1 MLTAF
6 TSSTIVDEMVMR
18 SKPDFREAHRVGVEI
33 GSSVLRSQ
41 GRPLDDQSVLDL
53 VQLQHVGYRAAE
65 QGLDEAVRMARRNGK
80 TWEEIGL
87 RLGMTKQGA
96 QQRFGPKM
104 GDDLGDDDG

>member
-1 MLTAF
+1 
-6 TSSTIVDEMVMR
+6 
-18 SKPDFREAHRVGVEI
+18 
-33 GSSVLRSQ
+33 
-41 GRPLDDQSVLDL
+41 
-53 VQLQHVGYRAAE
+53 
-65 QGLDEAVRMARRNGK
+65 MARRNGK